1 MVLAFVGRWVRWVGV
16 SVVCF
21 DLLGTE
27 TTSVNPPSLSFDKAE
42 SGIALSLLI
51 VREGNRMRLMKKK
64 IQKKMERT

>member
-1 MVLAFVGRWVRWVGV
+1 M
-16 SVVCF
+16 VCF

-42 SGIALSLLI
+42 SGIALSSLI
-51 VREGNRMRLMKKK
+51 VREGNRMRLMKMK